1 MKGKKI
7 AVFIVAVLAMV
18 SLAVVG
24 YIAKREESKKVE
36 VSTQQGEQKEDIGTQ
51 KEVTAEEQSKTVEI
65 VLYFAGENAEKLVQE
80 KRMVNYETY
89 KQNPQK
95 IIVEELIRGPL
106 DSKLYSVI
114 PEGTKLLSVEVKDR
128 KAIVDL
134 SKEFVDN
141 HVGGS
146 TGEMMTIYG
155 IVNSLTELKDIDNVE
170 FKIEGVIKEDFK
182 GHMIF
187 NEPFERNEEII
198 G

>member
-1 MKGKKI
+1 MKKKKS
-7 AVFIVAVLAMV
+7 AVLVLALLALV
-18 SLAVVG
+18 SLATVG
-24 YIAKREESKKVE
+24 CIAKREENKKIETSTQEVEQKVE
-36 VSTQQGEQKEDIGTQ
+36 ETVKEP
-51 KEVTAEEQSKTVEI
+51 EKTVEI
-65 VLYFAGENAEKLVQE
+65 VLYFSDENAEKLMQE

-95 IIVEELIRGPL
+95 VIVEELIKGPL
-106 DSKLYSVI
+106 DSKLYAVI
-114 PEGTKLLSVEVKDR
+114 PNETKLLSVEVKDR

-141 HVGGS
+141 HNGGS
-146 TGEMMTIYG
+146 TGEALTVYG
-155 IVNSLTELKDIDNVE
+155 IVNSLTELKDIDSVE
-170 FKIEGVIKEDFK
+170 FKVEGEIKEDFK

>member
-1 MKGKKI
+1 MKKKKF
-7 AVFIVAVLAMV
+7 AVLIVAILAIV

-24 YIAKREESKKVE
+24 AIAKQEENKKVE
-36 VSTQQGEQKEDIGTQ
+36 ASTQD
-51 KEVTAEEQSKTVEI
+51 VEQSEERIEETEKTVEV
-65 VLYFAGENAEKLVQE
+65 VLYFSDANAEKLIRE

-95 IIVEELIRGPL
+95 VIVEELIKGPL

-114 PEGTKLLSVEVKDR
+114 PNGTKLLSVEVKDR

-134 SKEFVDN
+134 SKDFIDN
-141 HVGGS
+141 HNGGS
-146 TGEMMTIYG
+146 TGEIMTIYG
-155 IVNSLTELKDIDNVE
+155 VVNSLTELKDIDSVE
-170 FKIEGVIKEDFK
+170 FKIEGEVKEDFK

-187 NEPFERNEEII
+187 NEPFERDEEII